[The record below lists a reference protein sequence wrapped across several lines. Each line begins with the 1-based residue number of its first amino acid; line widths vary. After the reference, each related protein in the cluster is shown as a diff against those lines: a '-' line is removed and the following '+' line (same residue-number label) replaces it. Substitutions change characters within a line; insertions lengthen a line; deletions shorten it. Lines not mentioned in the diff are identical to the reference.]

1 MPETKPRRKVLSWR
15 PCIASDWQFTIREES
30 DATEDYLMN
39 HSIAC
44 NLIATAQ
51 RHPDRTALRLG
62 DRALSFRELDDI
74 TACFARVLRE
84 LGVGPED
91 SVGVMLP
98 NVLEFAVAYYGA
110 LRAGAVIVPMNV
122 MLKAREVEFYLRDSR
137 AKALIC
143 WHDCAAETDDAVA
156 DLSVARLVAEP
167 EMLSEMLA
175 VTAPVTGAEHREAD
189 DTAVILYTSGTTGR
203 PKGAQL
209 THANVGTNA
218 GVVCDLLGADE
229 HDVLLGALPLFHAF
243 GQICALNVTVRLG
256 AMLTLLARFDPE
268 LVLETIE
275 RDQVTV
281 FQGVPTMYSK
291 LLQHPARESVDVS
304 SLRLCISGG
313 AALPVEVL
321 HEFERAFGCVVL
333 EGYGLSEATAVAAFN
348 HRDRPRRPGS
358 IGTPVAGVEMR
369 IVDENR
375 APVGPDAV
383 GEIAI
388 RGNNV
393 MKGYLG
399 QPEAT
404 AEVIDDQG
412 WLYTGDIGQV
422 DEEGRYYIVDR
433 KKDLIIRGGY
443 NVYPREIEEVLYE
456 HPDVREAAVIGIPDI
471 DLGQE
476 VGAAVSLNPGAE
488 TTESELRDYV
498 KATVAAY
505 KYPRRVWFLDEL
517 PKGPTGKILKREIV
531 APAEEP
537 SRVGSS

>member
-1 MPETKPRRKVLSWR
+1 
-15 PCIASDWQFTIREES
+15 
-30 DATEDYLMN
+30 MN

-62 DRALSFRELDDI
+62 ERSLMFRELDDA
-74 TACFARVLRE
+74 TARFAGVLHQM
-84 LGVGPED
+84 GVSPGD

-122 MLKAREVEFYLRDSR
+122 MLKAREVEFYLGDSR

-143 WHDCAAETDDAVA
+143 WHDCTAETDGAVA
-156 DLSVARLVAEP
+156 DLSVTRLVVEREALGQRLASTPPVASAEQR
-167 EMLSEMLA
+167 A
-175 VTAPVTGAEHREAD
+175 AD

-209 THANVGTNA
+209 THANVGSNSA
-218 GVVCDLLGADE
+218 VVCDLLGADE

-243 GQICALNVTVRLG
+243 GQICALNVTIRLG
-256 AMLTLLARFDPE
+256 AMLTLLPRFDPV
-268 LVLETIE
+268 LVLETVE
-275 RDQVTV
+275 RDRVTV
-281 FQGVPTMYSK
+281 FEGVPTMYSK
-291 LLQHPARESVDVS
+291 LLQHPARDSVDVS

-333 EGYGLSEATAVAAFN
+333 EGYGLSEATAVASFN
-348 HRDRPRRPGS
+348 HRDQARQPGS

-369 IVDENR
+369 VVDENR

-388 RGNNV
+388 RGSNI

-399 QPEAT
+399 HPEAT
-404 AEVIDDQG
+404 AEAIDDQG
-412 WLYTGDIGQV
+412 WLYTGDIGRV
-422 DEEGRYYIVDR
+422 DKDGRYYIVDR

-456 HPDVREAAVIGIPDI
+456 HPTVREAAVIGIPDP

-476 VGAAVSLNPGAE
+476 VGAAVSLNPGSE

-531 APAEEP
+531 APLEEP
-537 SRVGSS
+537 SGVGSS